1 MSLAHL
7 LIRQARRQP
16 HGDAILHGERVHASH
31 RQWAARSAGLAER
44 LRAAGLQPGERV
56 LLFAHNHPRYLE
68 VLWGL
73 WWAGLVAVPVN
84 AKLHPREVEWIAA
97 HCGARWAF
105 VTADVADT
113 PLAGV
118 QQQVDLDS
126 PAADALLAEA
136 PDPFAVPVAERAP
149 HDTAWLFYTSGTTGR
164 PKGVMLTGRNL
175 MTMGLGYHVDVDPV
189 APGDAIAYAA
199 PISHGAGLYAIPHLM
214 AGARHVVPASGG
226 FDAAELFAL
235 GRAVGPLSLFAAPT
249 IVGRLVDHAQQEGLS
264 PADCARAFK
273 TIVYG
278 GAPMYL
284 ADIQRALRVMG
295 PRFVQIYGQGETPM
309 VGTVLARADLADT
322 RHPRH
327 LQRLAS
333 IGTAQTPVRVRVTDA
348 NGRDLPRGDI
358 GEVLVQGDSVM
369 AGYWNNPEATAA
381 AIRDGWLFTGDMG
394 ALDEDGYLTL
404 KDRSKDLIISG
415 GSNIYP
421 REVEEA
427 LLTAP
432 GVLEVA
438 VVGEHDAQ
446 WGENVVAFIVA
457 AGPAVPDEAALNAH
471 CLRQIARFKRPK
483 RYIFVSELPKN
494 NYGKVLKTALRERL
508 RAQG

>member
-199 PISHGAGLYAIPHLM
+199 PISHGAGLYAI
-214 AGARHVVPASGG
+214 R
-226 FDAAELFAL
+226 
-235 GRAVGPLSLFAAPT
+235 T
-249 IVGRLVDHAQQEGLS
+249 
-264 PADCARAFK
+264 
-273 TIVYG
+273 
-278 GAPMYL
+278 
-284 ADIQRALRVMG
+284 
-295 PRFVQIYGQGETPM
+295 
-309 VGTVLARADLADT
+309 
-322 RHPRH
+322 
-327 LQRLAS
+327 
-333 IGTAQTPVRVRVTDA
+333 
-348 NGRDLPRGDI
+348 
-358 GEVLVQGDSVM
+358 
-369 AGYWNNPEATAA
+369 
-381 AIRDGWLFTGDMG
+381 
-394 ALDEDGYLTL
+394 
-404 KDRSKDLIISG
+404 
-415 GSNIYP
+415 
-421 REVEEA
+421 
-427 LLTAP
+427 
-432 GVLEVA
+432 
-438 VVGEHDAQ
+438 
-446 WGENVVAFIVA
+446 
-457 AGPAVPDEAALNAH
+457 
-471 CLRQIARFKRPK
+471 
-483 RYIFVSELPKN
+483 
-494 NYGKVLKTALRERL
+494 
-508 RAQG
+508 